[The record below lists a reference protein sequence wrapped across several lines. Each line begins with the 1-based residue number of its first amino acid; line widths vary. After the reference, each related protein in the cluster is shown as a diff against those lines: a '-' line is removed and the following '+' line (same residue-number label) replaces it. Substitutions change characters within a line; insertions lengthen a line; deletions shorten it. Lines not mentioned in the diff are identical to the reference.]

1 MKKYKVYTKWI
12 GYSEIKV
19 KAKSKEEAE
28 QKYYDGDYHVYDE
41 STTGGDLEYGF
52 DDEEV
57 TKIEEVNDDQS
68 LDEILEKSV
77 EDTSLEDILKIADH
91 LDKQAN

>member
-19 KAKSKEEAE
+19 EAKSKEEAE
-28 QKYYDGDYHVYDE
+28 QKYYDGDYDPCYE
-41 STTGGDLEYGF
+41 SSTGGDLGYGF

-57 TKIEEVNDDQS
+57 TKVEVIND
-68 LDEILEKSV
+68 
-77 EDTSLEDILKIADH
+77 
-91 LDKQAN
+91 